1 MAKEK
6 EKEKEK
12 IDYTKRAQSTAAV
25 NYSYGG
31 KDFGW
36 ITGKRYGKSIPT
48 FSHDGKSYG
57 QYIKDQVYGGDDS
70 GAGGIARKASRYTT
84 AGILMPGT
92 SAAKLAGWG
101 LAAASVPGVGALG
114 GVVGGLFASRFGYS
128 SSKRRDYERALDD
141 YVRGGVDRGSDI
153 NRQVWE
159 RVKTGEYSI
168 ADFKKLVIDAYN
180 PYAATYTGTG
190 FSSYAGQK
198 EGLGGDFGQG
208 GWDRLSGTWGRFGG
222 WDVQRFMQLQASQE
236 AVNRRKEQ
244 KQLAPGLSKQT
255 GMSGSNMGI
264 TRTAAKRTLMGQY

>member
-1 MAKEK
+1 MAKK
-6 EKEKEK
+6 K
-12 IDYTKRAQSTAAV
+12 IDYKKRAQSTAAV
-25 NYSYGG
+25 KYSYGG

-36 ITGKRYGKSIPT
+36 ITGKRYNTKVPK

-57 QYIKDQVYGGDDS
+57 EYLVGQVRGRTSNKTLDKAGKAVLGMS
-70 GAGGIARKASRYTT
+70 PLQGVVGSKGVAAAGAG
-84 AGILMPGT
+84 L
-92 SAAKLAGWG
+92 
-101 LAAASVPGVGALG
+101 LAASIPGVGALG
-114 GVVGGLFASRFGYS
+114 ASLGGLFASRFGFS
-128 SSKRRDYERALDD
+128 SSSRRDYERALDD
-141 YVRGGVDRGSDI
+141 YVRGGVNKGRDL

-159 RVKTGEYSI
+159 KVKTGEYSI

-222 WDVQRFMQLQASQE
+222 WDTKRFMQLQASQE
-236 AVNRRKEQ
+236 AITRRKEQ
-244 KQLAPGLSKQT
+244 KQLTPGLSKQT

-264 TRTAAKRTLMGQY
+264 ARTAAKRTLMGQY

>member
-1 MAKEK
+1 MA
-6 EKEKEK
+6 KEK
-12 IDYTKRAQSTAAV
+12 IDYKKRAQSTAAV
-25 NYSYGG
+25 KYSYGG

-36 ITGKRYGKSIPT
+36 ITGKRYGQSIPA
-48 FSHDGKSYG
+48 FDGGKSRSYG
-57 QYIKDQVYGGDDS
+57 QYVTDQIRMKDGGLKPFK
-70 GAGGIARKASRYTT
+70 GV
-84 AGILMPGT
+84 
-92 SAAKLAGWG
+92 G
-101 LAAASVPGVGALG
+101 LAITGTLG
-114 GVVGGLFASRFGYS
+114 GGFIGSILGFS

-141 YVRGGVDRGSDI
+141 YVRGGVNRGRDL

-180 PYAATYTGTG
+180 PYSATYTGTG

-222 WDVQRFMQLQASQE
+222 WDVKRYMQLQASQE
-236 AVNRRKEQ
+236 AITRRKEQ
-244 KQLAPGLSKQT
+244 KQLTPGLSKQT

-264 TRTAAKRTLMGQY
+264 ARTAAKRTLMGQY